1 MFPISLSL
9 DIAVSNVLFVCNFSS
24 RRAAYD
30 VAKFSMFVFSC
41 DAFKC
46 LHCTLSMIVFGLL
59 LWHLCS
65 IFIVV
70 VCSCVCVSHGPERP
84 TGQSWRPR
92 RACMGNIET
101 AVREVTAREKLGVSP
116 NNCRDYIYCAPW
128 LPAILGQSRGGSR
141 KYENHFSRPK
151 CFPEKLFV
159 LTEFRKSGSSTRWR
173 PSSACSGRHMLRC

>member
-1 MFPISLSL
+1 
-9 DIAVSNVLFVCNFSS
+9 
-24 RRAAYD
+24 
-30 VAKFSMFVFSC
+30 
-41 DAFKC
+41 
-46 LHCTLSMIVFGLL
+46 MIVFGLL

-70 VCSCVCVSHGPERP
+70 VCSCVCVSHGPERR

-101 AVREVTAREKLGVSP
+101 AVRKGTAREKLGVFP
-116 NNCRDYIYCAPW
+116 NNCRDYTYGPPW
-128 LPAILGQSRGGSR
+128 LPVILVQTRGGSR

-159 LTEFRKSGSSTRWR
+159 LAEFLQPGSSTCSR
-173 PSSACSGRHMLRC
+173 PSIACSGRLMLRC